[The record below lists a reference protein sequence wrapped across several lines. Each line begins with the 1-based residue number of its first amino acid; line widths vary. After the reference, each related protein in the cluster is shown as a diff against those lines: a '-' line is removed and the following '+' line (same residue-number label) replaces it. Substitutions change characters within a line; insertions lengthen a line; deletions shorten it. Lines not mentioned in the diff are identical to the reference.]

1 MNQAFPSDGHI
12 PFLVCFVNLRCH
24 QKSNFGRAAAA
35 GPAGTEEYHGEWSSF
50 LRHATGRRRT
60 LCAARASN
68 NLRGTRSMQIYL
80 PDLPTATTSDKVV
93 LHVTEPLEL
102 ELSDPSLSKP
112 HRKLKHILAMSLLV
126 MWAAVS
132 SIALVLGLI
141 LLASSAGSPAS
152 AGMHIMHVGSD
163 ILQKPTLFVASERRR
178 QMLDRSIST
187 PSPTEI
193 PRLLDTLDIDL

>member
-24 QKSNFGRAAAA
+24 QKSNFGRAAA

>member
-1 MNQAFPSDGHI
+1 MLLQG
-12 PFLVCFVNLRCH
+12 L
-24 QKSNFGRAAAA
+24 QGQ
-35 GPAGTEEYHGEWSSF
+35 EEYHGEWSSF